1 MNYTVLFKPI
11 TLFHEII
18 FLYAVCIITFILFVK
33 RKYSVSTDK
42 IDSFMAGIISII
54 VIFPVI
60 YIAGFMSGSLGE
72 LMSSHRYFTIGSLV
86 VQTVIFIISIF
97 TGSMAYFSQGT
108 HVAPIIPDTRKLL
121 GLIVILVSMG
131 IGLLFLIKY
140 YVL

>member
-1 MNYTVLFKPI
+1 
-11 TLFHEII
+11 
-18 FLYAVCIITFILFVK
+18 
-33 RKYSVSTDK
+33 
-42 IDSFMAGIISII
+42 MAGIISII